1 MATTL
6 PSITISGTITSAPQI
21 ISDTALRI
29 TFIPDKT
36 FDPMQQETLLF
47 VDAKDIPLGL
57 VPGDEVRVRTETTQ
71 HVTASG
77 KPQYTVEVRIERA

>member
-6 PSITISGTITSAPQI
+6 PSITISGTITSFPQI
-21 ISDTALRI
+21 ISDTALHV
-29 TFIPDKT
+29 TFIPDEE

-77 KPQYTVEVRIERA
+77 KPQYTVKVRIERA

>member
-21 ISDTALRI
+21 ISDTALRV

-47 VDAKDIPLGL
+47 VDAKDMPLGL
-57 VPGDEVRVRTETTQ
+57 IPGDEVLVRTETTQ

-77 KPQYTVEVRIERA
+77 KPQYTVKVRIEQA